1 MMGSYIKLFKEM
13 NEMCQDTSA
22 THIDQNETH
31 QSSESLTSE
40 YVWYWQYFNMQK
52 NLKTLPL
59 IITTIILISFS
70 FSFHIFY

>member
-40 YVWYWQYFNMQK
+40 YV
-52 NLKTLPL
+52 
-59 IITTIILISFS
+59 
-70 FSFHIFY
+70 

>member
-40 YVWYWQYFNMQK
+40 YVWYWQYFNIMQK
-52 NLKTLPL
+52 KLKTLPL

-70 FSFHIFY
+70 FSFHIF

>member
-22 THIDQNETH
+22 THIDQNETY

-40 YVWYWQYFNMQK
+40 YVWYWQYFNMK
-52 NLKTLPL
+52 KKLKTLPL
-59 IITTIILISFS
+59 IIITIILISFS